1 MPVTQRTEITEGHLP
16 LGHRL
21 WLEEDRN
28 LLVGPRSRTAEFFR
42 LLRILREFIRG
53 FRALHFVGPC
63 VSVFGSARFAED
75 HPYYQ
80 LGREI
85 GAAIAKLGFTTMTGG
100 GPGIME
106 AANRGAKE
114 AGGTSIGCNII
125 LPKEQAPNP
134 YLDRVVTF
142 RYFFV
147 RKVMLVK
154 YSQAFVILPGGF
166 GTLDEAFEA
175 TTLIQT
181 SKIFDFPVIFAGVD
195 YWQPLFNFLREG
207 LLASKT
213 INPADY
219 DRLVLT
225 DSVEQVV
232 AELMQCPFK
241 VFEQIPLPKRRWW
254 LGEWSW
260 NGISKKS
267 LPAEKSV

>member
-1 MPVTQRTEITEGHLP
+1 MPVTPQTALSEAHLP
-16 LGHRL
+16 NHHRVWLG
-21 WLEEDRN
+21 EDRN
-28 LLVGPRSRTAEFFR
+28 LLEGPRSRTEELFRLIRIMSEFF
-42 LLRILREFIRG
+42 RG

-63 VSVFGSARFAED
+63 VSVFGSARFTES

-85 GAAIAKLGFTTMTGG
+85 GSAIARLGFSTLTGG

-114 AGGTSIGCNII
+114 AGGCSVGCNII
-125 LPKEQAPNP
+125 LPREQAPNP
-134 YLDRVVTF
+134 YLDHFVTF

-154 YSQAFVILPGGF
+154 YSQAFIILPGGF

-181 SKIFDFPVIFAGVD
+181 AKIFDFPVVFAGID
-195 YWQPLFNFLREG
+195 YWQPLFNFLHDG
-207 LLASKT
+207 LLAAGT
-213 INPADY
+213 ISPEDL

-225 DSVEQVV
+225 DSVDQIV

-241 VFEQIPLPKRRWW
+241 VFEQIPPPKRRWW
-254 LGEWSW
+254 LWERAWGTTAS
-260 NGISKKS
+260 
-267 LPAEKSV
+267 